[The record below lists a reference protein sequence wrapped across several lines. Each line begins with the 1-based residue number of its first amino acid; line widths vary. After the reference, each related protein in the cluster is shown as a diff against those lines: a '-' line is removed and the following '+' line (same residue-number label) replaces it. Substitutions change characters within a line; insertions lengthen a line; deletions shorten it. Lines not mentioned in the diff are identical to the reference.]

1 MSHSDYSKYFVEH
14 HNGPFHG
21 VAFLTRPTKPLRD
34 ANLSDAKQQDL
45 KDIMMASER
54 GQNKILSL
62 YNKPKVQRAL
72 LLNAVAYRLAKP
84 VCFVSCPSFVEHY
97 IGETEKNLSS
107 LLARGETKKWILF
120 FDEADA
126 LFGMY
131 STEEKGNKE
140 ILDLRLT
147 YLIKTLSSYPGLVVL
162 SLHTRS
168 CLERVFFASER
179 FEPLPK

>member
-1 MSHSDYSKYFVEH
+1 MSYSDYSKYFVEH

-21 VAFLTRPTKPLRD
+21 VAFFTRPTKPLRD

-54 GQNKILSL
+54 GQNKILTL
-62 YNKPKVQRAL
+62 HNKSNVQRAL
-72 LLNAVAYRLAKP
+72 LLNSAAYHLARP
-84 VCFVSCPSFVEHY
+84 VCYVSCPSFVEHY
-97 IGETEKNLSS
+97 IGETEKNVSS

-126 LFGMY
+126 LFGVY

-140 ILDLRLT
+140 ILDLRLA

-162 SLHTRS
+162 SLYTRS
-168 CLERVFFASER
+168 CLKRLFFASDR